1 MEKPVSTTQMNIFRQ
16 KIEVFQ
22 DMVQSEFN
30 KYWHLAKNTI
40 FLRKK
45 IMKKRA
51 ENVIKYGLRHQ
62 CTQSRWEKVEFQEK
76 KFSDFFRPRGWL
88 QGGQGVV
95 IWGA

>member
-51 ENVIKYGLRHQ
+51 ENVIKYGLKHQ
-62 CTQSRWEKVEFQEK
+62 CTQSLWEKVEFQEK
-76 KFSDFFRPRGWL
+76 
-88 QGGQGVV
+88 
-95 IWGA
+95 